1 MATTT
6 RPRPR
11 KPTFSTAV
19 AEVDLEPETPTP
31 APTPVPADIVVPEV
45 TGYNTTI
52 SFYGTR
58 YKQGGRTV
66 YSLDLSLAEILSL
79 ITKPDPAV
87 RMPGNRAIRT
97 QHAADFAKYLRN
109 NDDWVSPG
117 MLFRTPT
124 SFDFA
129 TITAVNGTEF
139 GVISFDRAEA
149 AAIHIID
156 GQHRVYGLH
165 LAKTAIDLELDKA
178 RNSLNAARRVEAN
191 GSAVKNIQKQV
202 DALKGKLDKFAAE
215 RISVQILVIDDIRK
229 YRQLFVDINGNALG
243 VSGSVTARYDMS
255 KVVNRVLEDVMT
267 HPLLANRVEE
277 ERDMLRKDSPYLISA
292 KHVADITRN
301 VNIGLEGRY
310 SVRGEKEAK
319 DREVAQNALSYFYAL
334 VAGFP
339 QMENLIAGTL
349 TPSLLRKTSLLGSV
363 VTLRVLAGVYRELKS
378 KHAFN
383 DDMIVE
389 FFRALSPH
397 MTGPIYPESVWMAN
411 MPDGTNFENTVAIG
425 SRLQSQRAAM
435 ATLIGWAIDKP
446 DFLNTVP
453 ARAAIEVEEVST
465 EEEMRVVDEILSRK
479 ENV

>member
-1 MATTT
+1 MAAPT
-6 RPRPR
+6 RARTR
-11 KPTFSTAV
+11 KPTFNTAIPD
-19 AEVDLEPETPTP
+19 AELEPDS
-31 APTPVPADIVVPEV
+31 APVAPEAVVVPEV

-52 SFYGTR
+52 SFYSTR

-79 ITKPDPAV
+79 ITKPDPTM
-87 RMPGNRAIRT
+87 RMPGNRMIRVT
-97 QHAADFAKYLRN
+97 HAQDFAKYLRTSN
-109 NDDWVSPG
+109 DWVSPG
-117 MLFRTPT
+117 MLFRTPS

-129 TITAVNGTEF
+129 PITSVNGTEF

-165 LAKTAIDLELDKA
+165 LAKAAIDLELDKA
-178 RNSLNAARRVEAN
+178 RSALASARRVEAN

-255 KVVNRVLEDVMT
+255 KVVNRVLEDVST
-267 HPLLANRVEE
+267 HPLLAGRVEE
-277 ERDMLRKDSPYLISA
+277 ERDTLRKDSPYLISA

-301 VNIGLEGRY
+301 ANIGLEGRY
-310 SVRGEKEAK
+310 SVRGEKEAV
-319 DREVAQNALSYFYAL
+319 DREVAQRSLDYFSAL

-363 VTLRVLAGVYRELKS
+363 VTLRVLAGVFRELKG

-383 DDMIVE
+383 DHMVIE
-389 FFRALSPH
+389 FFRTLAPH
-397 MTGPIYPESVWMAN
+397 MTGPIFPESVWMAN
-411 MPDGTNFENTVAIG
+411 MPLGTNYEGTVAIG

-435 ATLIGWAIDKP
+435 AALIGWAIDKP
-446 DFLNTVP
+446 EFLNQVAP
-453 ARAAIEVEEVST
+453 RPVIEVEEAST

-479 ENV
+479 DAVS